1 VNHERSRAYVR
12 VTRTLREL
20 GPAKLLPAEVARIRS
35 AADTLIFATDVSD
48 DPAHAAVVDAYA
60 LRAELVASG
69 RWTDARAGR
78 LLDDLWSCGPGLELE
93 RAAA

>member
-1 VNHERSRAYVR
+1 VNRERSRAYAR
-12 VTRTLREL
+12 VTQTVREL
-20 GPAKLLPAEVARIRS
+20 GPAKLLPTEVARIRA
-35 AADTLIFATDVSD
+35 AADTLVFARDVVD

-69 RWTDARAGR
+69 RWTVARAGR